1 MLRLILLSFATTG
14 VAAASAQD
22 PLRETQVSAP
32 DVVRT
37 EYDMREVVRPP
48 ALSADELAGWKLFVQ
63 RCAICHDPLGQPSFR
78 EASEPL
84 LNEATVRELGVATV
98 RDVIRVGS
106 VRMPGLAIHAVAGAD
121 RPGHR
126 LLEHRAAGV
135 VRRAHRAASPA
146 RWSHVGRDAPAS
158 AITRMDG
165 GSAMLAPRQM
175 VLWTIVTA
183 GTCIRC
189 WAARFRRQRNRL
201 GRRRSPGR

>member
-63 RCAICHDPLGQPSFR
+63 RCAICHDPLGQPSFPR
-78 EASEPL
+78 SLGPL

-106 VRMPGLAIHAVAGAD
+106 VRMPGWQYTL
-121 RPGHR
+121 
-126 LLEHRAAGV
+126 
-135 VRRAHRAASPA
+135 SPA
-146 RWSHVGRDAPAS
+146 QIDRVIAYLNTVP
-158 AITRMDG
+158 
-165 GSAMLAPRQM
+165 PE
-175 VLWTIVTA
+175 
-183 GTCIRC
+183 
-189 WAARFRRQRNRL
+189 
-201 GRRRSPGR
+201 